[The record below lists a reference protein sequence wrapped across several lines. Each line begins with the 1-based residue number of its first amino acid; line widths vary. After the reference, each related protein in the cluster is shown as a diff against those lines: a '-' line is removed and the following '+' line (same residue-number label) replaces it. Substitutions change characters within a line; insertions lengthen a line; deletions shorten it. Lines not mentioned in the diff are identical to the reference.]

1 MSIGEQ
7 IRYFR
12 RKSGY
17 SMEELARAIGVSRQ
31 TVHRYENGVIGN
43 IPHGKIERMA
53 ELFGTSA
60 SVLMGYEDPIF
71 MLDGVHPIGER
82 RLPLAAGATDASE
95 GRVYALPGETVA
107 DLCFYAPDDSMAGAR
122 ISLGDAVLIH
132 ICDTVRGGEIALV
145 TFDGKM
151 ALKRVHPY
159 PEREMLVLLSE
170 NTAYEPQVYL
180 GEERTRV
187 KIIGK
192 AVALQASLR

>member
-60 SVLMGYEDPIF
+60 SVLMGYEDPVF
-71 MLDGVHPIGER
+71 LLDGVRPVGER
-82 RLPLAAGATDASE
+82 RLPLAGAPDASE
-95 GRVYALPGETVA
+95 CTVYALPGEAVA
-107 DLCFYAPDDSMAGAR
+107 DLCFYAPDDSMAASR
-122 ISLGDAVLIH
+122 ISLGDAVLIRT
-132 ICDTVRGGEIALV
+132 CDEVNGGEIALV
-145 TFDGKM
+145 AIDGTPS
-151 ALKRVHPY
+151 LKRVFRY
-159 PEREMLVLLSE
+159 PEREMLLLLTDTAESE
-170 NTAYEPQVYL
+170 PEVFL
-180 GEERTRV
+180 GKEMARV

>member
-60 SVLMGYEDPIF
+60 SVLMGYEDPVF

-82 RLPLAAGATDASE
+82 RLLLAGAPDASE
-95 GRVYALPGETVA
+95 CAVYALPGKAVA
-107 DLCFYAPDDSMAGAR
+107 DLCFYAPDDSMAASR
-122 ISLGDAVLIH
+122 ISLGDAVLIRT
-132 ICDTVRGGEIALV
+132 CDGVNGGEIALV
-145 TFDGKM
+145 TIDGTPS
-151 ALKRVHPY
+151 LRRVFRY
-159 PEREMLVLLSE
+159 PEREMLLLLTDTAESE
-170 NTAYEPQVYL
+170 PEVFL
-180 GEERTRV
+180 GEEMSRV

>member
-31 TVHRYENGVIGN
+31 TVHRYENGVIDN

-53 ELFGTSA
+53 EIFGTTA

-71 MLDGVHPIGER
+71 LLDGVHPIGCR
-82 RLPLAAGATDASE
+82 TLPLGGAPDAAEYGT
-95 GRVYALPGETVA
+95 VYTVPGEAVA
-107 DLCFYAPDDSMAGAR
+107 DLCFCAPDDSMAASR
-122 ISLGDAVLIH
+122 ISQGDAVLISTS
-132 ICDTVRGGEIALV
+132 CEAEDGEIALV
-145 TFDGKM
+145 TIDGT
-151 ALKRVHPY
+151 ASLKRVYRY
-159 PEREMLVLLSE
+159 PEREMLVLLSD
-170 NTAYEPQVYL
+170 TVHEPQVFL
-180 GEERTRV
+180 GEETARV

-192 AVALQASLR
+192 AVALQASLG